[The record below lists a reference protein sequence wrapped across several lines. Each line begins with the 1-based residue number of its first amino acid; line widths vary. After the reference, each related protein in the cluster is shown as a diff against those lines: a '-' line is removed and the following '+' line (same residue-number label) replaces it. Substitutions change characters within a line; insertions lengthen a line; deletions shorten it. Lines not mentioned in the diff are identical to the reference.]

1 VPDRSPLD
9 FQETILSLKIAIAK
23 PFFMEIIMLIT
34 WKVWT
39 VRNDFIFKVVP
50 PRIYKCRKRF
60 NDEIALLVN
69 TYHGLFS
76 WVDYFR

>member
-1 VPDRSPLD
+1 
-9 FQETILSLKIAIAK
+9 LSLKIAIAK

-50 PRIYKCRKRF
+50 PRIYKCCKRF
-60 NDEIALLVN
+60 KDEIVLLVN
-69 TYHGLFS
+69 KVNRKSYHGLSS